1 MSYTG
6 RTPETFNPATVQV
19 SDRRTNAN
27 PAPSAAV
34 NTMGRLLESFTTG
47 LVLTGILA
55 TGLPAAQAEIFST
68 VDQDGRRVFINREE
82 SGRAPR
88 LTSAAA
94 RASLM
99 ARRRAALP
107 GIEAHIEWLAAQH
120 RVDAKLIHAVIEVES
135 AWDYRAVSRRG
146 AVGLMQLLPETGRR
160 FGAQNLLDP
169 RDNLAAGV
177 RYLRFLLDR
186 FDHNLE
192 LVLAAYNAGEN
203 VVDELGGIPP
213 FPETQAYVER
223 IGAIYHGSNGAAF
236 PSRRFGRAASPD
248 RAGGIYREVDE
259 DGRIIFGNH

>member
-1 MSYTG
+1 ML
-6 RTPETFNPATVQV
+6 FVLIPAT
-19 SDRRTNAN
+19 
-27 PAPSAAV
+27 
-34 NTMGRLLESFTTG
+34 
-47 LVLTGILA
+47 
-55 TGLPAAQAEIFST
+55 QAEIFSY
-68 VDQDGRRVFINREE
+68 VDQDGRRVFVNDEE
-82 SGRAPR
+82 SGRR
-88 LTSAAA
+88 MRVDSTTA

-99 ARRRAALP
+99 ARRRAGLP
-107 GIEAHIEWLAAQH
+107 GIEAHIEWLAAQQ

-160 FGAQNLLDP
+160 FGALNLLDP
-169 RDNLAAGV
+169 RENIGAGV

-203 VVDELGGIPP
+203 VVEELGAIPP
-213 FPETQAYVER
+213 FPETQSYVER
-223 IGAIYHGSNGAAF
+223 VWAIYQGSNGKGF
-236 PSRRFGRAASPD
+236 PSRRFGRAASPFTVSPFRVNPE